1 MTLSEPHLF
10 CSRFPREG
18 GEAKPRW
25 YSDSCTPDLC
35 FMEPLRSSNL
45 PQFLKVLNN
54 FECWLC
60 RSVEVVALKVL
71 AMTFCQY
78 IMKMKRTQIPT
89 ENKRLKEMALVTSHY
104 TGKVG
109 IWFRWLT
116 ASHNSRWSTR
126 EPYWITKKLFH
137 EMLSSQLVN
146 FFFIVNILKCTGNIW
161 VNILKCTGI

>member
-54 FECWLC
+54 FVCWLC

-71 AMTFCQY
+71 ATTFCQY
-78 IMKMKRTQIPT
+78 IMKMKRTQTPT

-116 ASHNSRWSTR
+116 ASHNSSF
-126 EPYWITKKLFH
+126 LLVCVFS
-137 EMLSSQLVN
+137 LSSEKDGWEN
-146 FFFIVNILKCTGNIW
+146 N
-161 VNILKCTGI
+161 